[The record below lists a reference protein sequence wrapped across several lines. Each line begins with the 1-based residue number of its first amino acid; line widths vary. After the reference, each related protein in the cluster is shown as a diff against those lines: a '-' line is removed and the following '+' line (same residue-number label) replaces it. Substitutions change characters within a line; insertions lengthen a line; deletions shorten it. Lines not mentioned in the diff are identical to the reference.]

1 MGKKVNCAASINLL
15 ENGLLS
21 EITEEFVKLF
31 MKQKHCSSTSSS
43 QLQQRKMTSEKKTLM
58 KQPWVANFTTFF
70 LILCILYFPRSLP
83 QNMLFR
89 GSGNLNRRRERE
101 LFELKSFCVF
111 IAEEEIK
118 IPILFSSA
126 NSMAEGN
133 LIWCFHL
140 DYKFI
145 EADEDFFS
153 LLNSKLFPSPNKARL
168 IYLSRLECVDPII
181 DVTIS
186 G

>member
-1 MGKKVNCAASINLL
+1 MRSIDKSARKWVIEWNYGGICEVVHEEEALQLDFFFPAAAEKNDF
-15 ENGLLS
+15 G
-21 EITEEFVKLF
+21 
-31 MKQKHCSSTSSS
+31 
-43 QLQQRKMTSEKKTLM
+43 KKTLM